1 MMILSIFY
9 IFPNLDLGNID
20 IIDFTINFNYKLNL
34 FHDGEE
40 IRDYKKYAWN
50 IKFSFNLS
58 LIIMNLI
65 LVKS

>member
-1 MMILSIFY
+1 MTILSIFY

-40 IRDYKKYAWN
+40 IRDYKKYA
-50 IKFSFNLS
+50 
-58 LIIMNLI
+58 
-65 LVKS
+65 